1 MYQDAAELW
10 SDDSLS
16 GCFVAL
22 EKNQLIPA
30 IDEDGHDDIDKDDH
44 DVDQLVLAIDH
55 QDESSHKN
63 SNIWDSV
70 PKGCGS
76 ELQSVISV

>member
-63 SNIWDSV
+63 SN
-70 PKGCGS
+70 CGS
-76 ELQSVISV
+76 ELRNVISV

>member
-22 EKNQLIPA
+22 EKNQLIPVIDKDGDDD
-30 IDEDGHDDIDKDDH
+30 IDEDDH
-44 DVDQLVLAIDH
+44 YVDQLVLPIDH
-55 QDESSHKN
+55 QDESNHKN
-63 SNIWDSV
+63 SN
-70 PKGCGS
+70 CGS
-76 ELQSVISV
+76 ELQNVISV